1 MSMDKKKG
9 GDNMTGADI
18 DERKKDAVEI
28 AELLNSLSG
37 KTKEEC
43 RKAIKWLI
51 AGANIKEMAEKSA

>member
-1 MSMDKKKG
+1 
-9 GDNMTGADI
+9 MTVADI